1 MSLLDSRTA
10 TIFLLSKNG
19 TKYYYNT
26 LKQSITLRT
35 GETIS
40 NLSYFISLDNDTF
53 DDGFNLILNSKNVD
67 NNIKNKFKL
76 INQQR
81 GKQKSTLYN
90 DKAVENEAL
99 KAAVLTQIDSQDA
112 LWKNINSEDPNFLEK
127 VQDYN
132 IEQKGLREESMLKNQ
147 FNTQVSNYYQ
157 NSSDY
162 YNSLKLNHKNEYIK
176 DVQDEKILQDI
187 RKNEMLVSDIMTKE
201 REIQL
206 ARYAYFQK
214 KRVNQYVNIL
224 ILISGLCIIIL
235 AIGKIKPDLNKFII
249 IICLTVV
256 LLLGLIII
264 IGNLV
269 RDSRRYSLDY
279 DEINFK
285 PWNKPK

>member
-26 LKQSITLRT
+26 LKESITLRT

-40 NLSYFISLDNDTF
+40 NLSYFISLDDDTF

-67 NNIKNKFKL
+67 NNIKNQFKL
-76 INQQR
+76 INQKR
-81 GKQKSTLYN
+81 EKQKSTLYN
-90 DKAVENEAL
+90 DKEIENEAL
-99 KAAVLTQIDSQDA
+99 KAAVLTQIDSQEA